1 MKKIGKNVIKSDK
14 KSEVKEVIEN
24 FCNFLVDKMRKE
36 NPEIDDERSEII
48 NYGLQL
54 LIGEIPKMLITLL
67 VSYIL
72 GILRLTIIMVLIIM
86 PFRAF
91 SGGFHLHTHI
101 GCIISTTMYYC
112 GIPKISIF
120 TYFNN
125 QTKIIFVLCA
135 LIFGIIIIK
144 KYAPA
149 DTENVPILQEK
160 ERKQKKILSYITY
173 TLGLIIALII
183 KDNVVS
189 NIIIFGYLT
198 QIMMITPL
206 AYKITKNKYGYE
218 VYNEEASETLT

>member
-1 MKKIGKNVIKSDK
+1 MIKK
-14 KSEVKEVIEN
+14 
-24 FCNFLVDKMRKE
+24 FCDFLVNKMRKE

-54 LIGEIPKMLITLL
+54 LIGEIPKMFITLM

-72 GILRLTIIMVLIIM
+72 GILKLTIIMVLILI
-86 PFRAF
+86 PYRAF
-91 SGGFHLHTHI
+91 SGGFHLHSHI

-120 TYFNN
+120 TYFNS
-125 QTKIIFVLCA
+125 QTKLIFVLCA
-135 LIFGIIIIK
+135 LIFGIIILK

-160 ERKQKKILSYITY
+160 TRKQKKILSYITY
-173 TLGLIIALII
+173 TLGLMIALII

-198 QIMMITPL
+198 QTMMITPL
-206 AYKITKNKYGYE
+206 AYKITRNKYGFE
-218 VYNEEASETLT
+218 VYNDEASETLT

>member
-1 MKKIGKNVIKSDK
+1 M
-14 KSEVKEVIEN
+14 IEK
-24 FCNFLVDKMRKE
+24 FCNFLVDKMRRE

-72 GILRLTIIMVLIIM
+72 GILKLTIIMVLILM

-135 LIFGIIIIK
+135 LIFGIIILK

-160 ERKQKKILSYITY
+160 TRKQKKILSYITY
-173 TLGLIIALII
+173 TLGLMIALII

-189 NIIIFGYLT
+189 NIIIFGYLVQT
-198 QIMMITPL
+198 LMITPL
-206 AYKITKNKYGYE
+206 AYKITRNKYGFE
-218 VYNEEASETLT
+218 VYNDEASETLT

>member
-1 MKKIGKNVIKSDK
+1 M
-14 KSEVKEVIEN
+14 IEN

-160 ERKQKKILSYITY
+160 TRKQKKIRRRY
-173 TLGLIIALII
+173 
-183 KDNVVS
+183 
-189 NIIIFGYLT
+189 
-198 QIMMITPL
+198 
-206 AYKITKNKYGYE
+206 
-218 VYNEEASETLT
+218 

>member
-1 MKKIGKNVIKSDK
+1 M
-14 KSEVKEVIEN
+14 IEN

-72 GILRLTIIMVLIIM
+72 GILKLTIIMVLILI
-86 PFRAF
+86 PYRAF

-160 ERKQKKILSYITY
+160 TRKQKKILSYITY

>member
-1 MKKIGKNVIKSDK
+1 M
-14 KSEVKEVIEN
+14 IEN

-160 ERKQKKILSYITY
+160 TRKQKKILSYITY

-189 NIIIFGYLT
+189 NIIIFGYLVQT
-198 QIMMITPL
+198 LMITPL
-206 AYKITKNKYGYE
+206 AYKITRNKYGFE
-218 VYNEEASETLT
+218 VYNDEASETLT

>member
-1 MKKIGKNVIKSDK
+1 M
-14 KSEVKEVIEN
+14 IEK
-24 FCNFLVDKMRKE
+24 FCNFLVDRMRKE

-67 VSYIL
+67 FSYIL
-72 GILRLTIIMVLIIM
+72 GILKLTIIMVLILM

-135 LIFGIIIIK
+135 LIFGIIILK

-160 ERKQKKILSYITY
+160 TRKQKKILSYITY

-183 KDNVVS
+183 KDNVIS

-198 QIMMITPL
+198 QTMMITPL

-218 VYNEEASETLT
+218 VYNDEASETLT

>member
-1 MKKIGKNVIKSDK
+1 M
-14 KSEVKEVIEN
+14 IEK
-24 FCNFLVDKMRKE
+24 FCNFLVDRMRKE

-67 VSYIL
+67 FSYIL
-72 GILRLTIIMVLIIM
+72 GILKLTIIMVLILM

-160 ERKQKKILSYITY
+160 TRKQKKILSYITY

-183 KDNVVS
+183 KDNVIS

-198 QIMMITPL
+198 QTMMITPL

-218 VYNEEASETLT
+218 VYNDEASETLT

>member
-1 MKKIGKNVIKSDK
+1 M
-14 KSEVKEVIEN
+14 IEN

-67 VSYIL
+67 FSYIL
-72 GILRLTIIMVLIIM
+72 GILKLTIIMVLILM

-160 ERKQKKILSYITY
+160 TRKQKKILSYITY

-183 KDNVVS
+183 KDNVIS

-198 QIMMITPL
+198 QTMMITPL

-218 VYNEEASETLT
+218 VYNDEASETLT

>member
-1 MKKIGKNVIKSDK
+1 M
-14 KSEVKEVIEN
+14 IEN

-72 GILRLTIIMVLIIM
+72 
-86 PFRAF
+86 F

-160 ERKQKKILSYITY
+160 TRKQKKILSYITY

>member
-1 MKKIGKNVIKSDK
+1 M
-14 KSEVKEVIEN
+14 IEK
-24 FCNFLVDKMRKE
+24 FCDFLVDKMRKE

-67 VSYIL
+67 ASYIL

-160 ERKQKKILSYITY
+160 TRKQKKILSYITY

-206 AYKITKNKYGYE
+206 AYKITKNKYGYD
-218 VYNEEASETLT
+218 VYNDEASETLT

>member
-160 ERKQKKILSYITY
+160 TRKQKKILSYITY
-173 TLGLIIALII
+173 TLGLILALII

-189 NIIIFGYLT
+189 NIIIFGYLVQT
-198 QIMMITPL
+198 LMINQL
-206 AYKITKNKYGYE
+206 AYKITRNKYGFE
-218 VYNEEASETLT
+218 VYNDEASETLT

>member
-1 MKKIGKNVIKSDK
+1 M
-14 KSEVKEVIEN
+14 IEK
-24 FCNFLVDKMRKE
+24 FCDFLVNKMRKE
-36 NPEIDDERSEII
+36 NPEIDDEKSEII

-67 VSYIL
+67 ISYLL
-72 GILRLTIIMVLIIM
+72 GILKLTIIMVLILM
-86 PFRAF
+86 PFRAC
-91 SGGFHLHTHI
+91 SGGFHLHSHL

-125 QTKIIFVLCA
+125 QTEFIFVLCA
-135 LIFGIIIIK
+135 LIFGIIILK

-160 ERKQKKILSYITY
+160 TRKQKKILSYITY

-183 KDNVVS
+183 KNNVVS

-198 QIMMITPL
+198 QTLMITPL

-218 VYNEEASETLT
+218 VYNDEASETLT